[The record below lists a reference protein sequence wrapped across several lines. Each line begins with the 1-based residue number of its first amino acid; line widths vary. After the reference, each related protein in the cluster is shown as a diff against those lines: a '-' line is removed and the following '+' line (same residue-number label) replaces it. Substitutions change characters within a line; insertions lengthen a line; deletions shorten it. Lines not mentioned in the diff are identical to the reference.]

1 VSPLLRRSAAASL
14 VFHLVVALML
24 LFVVPRST
32 LEKMPELASFQVE
45 FEGPPQEARKS
56 DVSAPVPAST
66 VAPEPSPEP
75 PTPEPPKPT
84 PPQPPP
90 PPPPPPPPLP
100 PPPLPVPP
108 APTPPV
114 PTPEPT
120 PAPRPP
126 PPPPPPTP
134 PKPPPPTPPP
144 PVPPPPSP
152 PSQTSQPNVTKN
164 PAPDSRSLENTLSK
178 LKSLH
183 PQNQVPIA
191 RYSPPQTG
199 APSQGGSLIGT
210 DNTSLNA
217 QQRGA
222 IGDQVRE
229 CWNRDAGALKAETFQ
244 VHLIV
249 KTDDQGVAHQ
259 ADIAPGDPAQ
269 PVGSPLHA
277 FAERARRAVLAP
289 RCSNL
294 PLPASMKGRTHVFDF
309 TFKP

>member
-1 VSPLLRRSAAASL
+1 
-14 VFHLVVALML
+14 VFHLAVVLTL
-24 LFVVPRST
+24 LFAIPSAT
-32 LEKMPELASFQVE
+32 PEKMPELASFQVE

-56 DVSAPVPAST
+56 NVSAPVPAST

-100 PPPLPVPP
+100 PPPLPPPPLPVPP
-108 APTPPV
+108 A
-114 PTPEPT
+114 
-120 PAPRPP
+120 
-126 PPPPPPTP
+126 PTP

-178 LKSLH
+178 LKSLR
-183 PQNQVPIA
+183 PQTQAPTA
-191 RYSPPQTG
+191 RYSPPQAG

-217 QQRGA
+217 SQRGA

-229 CWNRDAGALKAETFQ
+229 CWTRDAGALKAETFQ

-249 KTDDQGVAHQ
+249 TTDEQGVARL
-259 ADIAPGDPAQ
+259 AKIAPDDPANAG
-269 PVGSPLHA
+269 GSPLHA
-277 FAERARRAVLAP
+277 FAERAVRAVLSP
-289 RCSNL
+289 NCSRL
-294 PLPASMKGRTHVFDF
+294 PLPPSLKGRIHTFDF
-309 TFKP
+309 KFKP